1 MPDSLLTDE
10 KLHLNFPVCQGASDG
25 VKLKGSYRR
34 CNGARGGA
42 RREER
47 TKNTNKGGNSK
58 VNRKVIRGKMITGVT
73 WKEHKWE
80 MDLFISAN
88 GLFGSPE

>member
-1 MPDSLLTDE
+1 MSDSLLTDE

-25 VKLKGSYRR
+25 VKLRGSYGR
-34 CNGARGGA
+34 CNGARGGG
-42 RREER
+42 RREEKM
-47 TKNTNKGGNSK
+47 KNTNKRGDTK
-58 VNRKVIRGKMITGVT
+58 VNRKVISGKMITGVS
-73 WKEHKWE
+73 WREHKWE